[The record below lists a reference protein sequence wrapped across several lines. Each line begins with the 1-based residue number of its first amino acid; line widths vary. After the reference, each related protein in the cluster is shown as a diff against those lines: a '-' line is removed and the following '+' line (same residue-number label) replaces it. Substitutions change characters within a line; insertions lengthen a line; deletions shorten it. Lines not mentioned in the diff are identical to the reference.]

1 MRLFRSV
8 PSSDFA
14 CCPPFPP
21 SAQSLALLPSLSID
35 QSIHPSA
42 PQARSFPRR
51 RQARSFPPSFL
62 PFPSFLAL
70 ALVCAVR
77 AAVPGPVPGRP
88 GDFLQNELH
97 IFFFQNRGKAPER
110 SIRKEQRQNAKEEK
124 CEQGRQ
130 AAFFAVTLPQAHL
143 RLSAAASRPPPIV

>member
-14 CCPPFPP
+14 CSPPFPP
-21 SAQSLALLPSLSID
+21 SAQSLALFPSLSID
-35 QSIHPSA
+35 RSIHPSA

-62 PFPSFLAL
+62 PFLPFPSLLAL

-77 AAVPGPVPGRP
+77 GPGPGPGQARDLE
-88 GDFLQNELH
+88 GFQQGQ
-97 IFFFQNRGKAPER
+97 IFFPPLQKWTGKICFICLELLDVQPVSGGVEIYLLCVSMCR
-110 SIRKEQRQNAKEEK
+110 R
-124 CEQGRQ
+124 CLCVCVCVCVCV
-130 AAFFAVTLPQAHL
+130 FM
-143 RLSAAASRPPPIV
+143 